1 MRKETL
7 SDVFARNLQTAM
19 RQYQGGAG
27 ITQLALAKASKVPQ
41 TTISLFLSP
50 HRRLATDGKTKPGPT
65 LERIGML
72 ADALKIEP
80 WLLLHPNMEQAL
92 REHAMYRKIEEEYR
106 KLPVAVATIT

>member
-7 SDVFARNLQTAM
+7 SDVFARNLRAAM
-19 RQYQGGAG
+19 RDYQAGAG
-27 ITQLALAKASKVPQ
+27 ITQAALAKASKVSQ
-41 TTISLFLSP
+41 TAISLYLTP
-50 HRRLATDGKTKPGPT
+50 RRRHATEGRSKPGPT
-65 LERIGML
+65 LERVGML

-106 KLPVAVATIT
+106 KLPPAVVPLT